1 MKKTTDLIL
10 KVSLFVS
17 VILTAFI
24 DDVLIKSFIL
34 LLLAGITI
42 ISFIVN
48 LKVNKNMK
56 TREKVT
62 DLIAIIVIL
71 GAAIY
76 IIYKMANLY

>member
-34 LLLAGITI
+34 LMLAGITI

-62 DLIAIIVIL
+62 DLIAIVVIL